1 MWVYLIFC
9 TRISAFSIDLAI
21 PAGGGVEGEQEVEDS
36 DEEQEDGDE
45 EEEVGDQEV
54 EGSGEEAEGE
64 GEVDADG
71 DGNLNRSVAG
81 NSTEIASEGYWMV
94 NYASTDRTD
103 TNKRLTILTSKWLL
117 NQKL

>member
-1 MWVYLIFC
+1 MMSIDSVEVQQIRALQDPCEYFC
-9 TRISAFSIDLAI
+9 TRISAFSIYLAI

-36 DEEQEDGDE
+36 DEEQEDGNE

-54 EGSGEEAEGE
+54 EGSGEEAEGEGEVDADGE

-81 NSTEIASEGYWMV
+81 NSTEIASEG
-94 NYASTDRTD
+94 
-103 TNKRLTILTSKWLL
+103 
-117 NQKL
+117 

>member
-1 MWVYLIFC
+1 M
-9 TRISAFSIDLAI
+9 AI

-71 DGNLNRSVAG
+71 DGNLNHSVAE
-81 NSTEIASEGYWMV
+81 NSTEIASEGY
-94 NYASTDRTD
+94 
-103 TNKRLTILTSKWLL
+103 
-117 NQKL
+117 

>member
-9 TRISAFSIDLAI
+9 TRISAFSIYLAI

-36 DEEQEDGDE
+36 DEEQEVGDE

-54 EGSGEEAEGE
+54 EGSREEADGE

-71 DGNLNRSVAG
+71 DGNLNRRVAEH
-81 NSTEIASEGYWMV
+81 STEIALEGYWMI

-103 TNKRLTILTSKWLL
+103 TFYLSFQ
-117 NQKL
+117 QKYWRRR